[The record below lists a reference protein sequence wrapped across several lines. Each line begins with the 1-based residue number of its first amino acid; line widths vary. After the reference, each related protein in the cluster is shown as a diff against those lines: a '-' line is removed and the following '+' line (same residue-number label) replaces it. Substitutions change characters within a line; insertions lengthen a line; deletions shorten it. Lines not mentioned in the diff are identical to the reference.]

1 MSRPALITVVVAS
14 LALSVVLSACSSD
27 EHQDLKQWMKDA
39 TKDMKGRVKPLPEMK
54 PFPIVSYEA
63 AELTDPFSPA
73 KIGPDKKPEGSA
85 GGGIRPDFN
94 RYREPLES
102 YPLESLKM
110 VGLIQKGKMLNAII
124 KADKNVHLVKIG
136 NYMGQNFGMITQ
148 ITESEVQLR
157 ELVQDSA
164 GDWVERPGTLQLQEQ
179 ETKK

>member
-1 MSRPALITVVVAS
+1 MSPASLLTVVLAS
-14 LALSVVLSACSSD
+14 LVLGACSTD

-39 TKDMKGRVKPLPEMK
+39 TKDMKGRVKPLPEVK

-63 AELTDPFSPA
+63 AEMTDPFNPV
-73 KIGPDKKPEGSA
+73 KIGPDKKPDGAGS
-85 GGGIRPDFN
+85 GGGIKPDFN
-94 RYREPLES
+94 RFREPLEG

-110 VGLIQKGKMLNAII
+110 VGLIQKAKMLNAII
-124 KADKNVHLVKIG
+124 KADKTVHLVKIG

-148 ITESEVQLR
+148 ITDTEVQLR

-179 ETKK
+179 EMKK

>member
-1 MSRPALITVVVAS
+1 MSRPALIAAV
-14 LALSVVLSACSSD
+14 LAALVLGACGSD

-54 PFPIVSYEA
+54 PFPIVSYDA
-63 AELTDPFSPA
+63 AEMTDPFNPV
-73 KIGPDKKPEGSA
+73 KIGPDKKVEA
-85 GGGIRPDFN
+85 GGGGGIKPDFN
-94 RYREPLES
+94 RFREPLEA

-110 VGLIQKGKMLNAII
+110 VGLIQKEKMLNAII
-124 KADKNVHLVKIG
+124 KADKAVHLVKIG
-136 NYMGQNFGMITQ
+136 NYLGQNFGMITD
-148 ITESEVQLR
+148 ITESEVHLR

>member
-1 MSRPALITVVVAS
+1 MSRARLITSILAS
-14 LALSVVLSACSSD
+14 LMLVACSTD

-63 AELTDPFSPA
+63 AEMTDPFNAA
-73 KIGPDKKPEGSA
+73 KIGPDRKPFGAGS
-85 GGGIRPDFN
+85 GGGIKPDFN
-94 RYREPLES
+94 RFREPLEA

-110 VGLIQKGKMLNAII
+110 VGLIQKAKMLNAII
-124 KADKNVHLVKIG
+124 KADKTVHLVKIG
-136 NYMGQNFGMITQ
+136 NYVGQNFGMITQ
-148 ITESEVQLR
+148 ITDTEVQLR

-179 ETKK
+179 EMKK

>member
-1 MSRPALITVVVAS
+1 MNRTSLLAVALAS
-14 LALSVVLSACSSD
+14 LVLGACSTD
-27 EHQDLKQWMKDA
+27 DHQDLKQWMKDV

-63 AELTDPFSPA
+63 AETTDPFNPV
-73 KIGPDKKPEGSA
+73 KIGPDKKPDGSGS
-85 GGGIRPDFN
+85 GGGIKPDFN
-94 RYREPLES
+94 RFREPLEA

-110 VGLIQKGKMLNAII
+110 VGLIQKAKMLNAII
-124 KADKNVHLVKIG
+124 KADKTVHLVKIG

-148 ITESEVQLR
+148 ITDTEVQLR

-179 ETKK
+179 EMKK